1 MLKLCGFH
9 ISNYFNKV
17 RIAMLEKGVRFELD
31 PTCRPSQAEDFL
43 ARTPMGKVPFLE
55 IDGAQLCE
63 SQVICEYLED
73 AYPERPLYP
82 RDALERAKVREL
94 ITLMEL
100 HVELVARR
108 LYGEVFFGR
117 PGSEEIKQAT
127 QKDLVRGIRAVGML
141 RRKRDE
147 RQMHERGAVGERE
160 IAARDVG
167 VEPGARAQ
175 RADASDQVFLRRLL
189 DLLAS
194 RPAEE
199 HFTVEPPGN
208 ELDVQL
214 HQGDEL
220 AHLGAL
226 EGIARIERALRI
238 GVLEVLADHLRLAQL
253 GAVDLEE
260 GHLAHG
266 RAREEVLGLRG
277 PAGRVELEPDA
288 LFQHR
293 DAHLVEVVADVEA
306 AELEHRLQI

>member
-127 QKDLVRGIRAVGML
+127 QKDLVRGIRALRARARFDPYIAGGDLTLADCAAFVHLPLVSLATKHAYGADML
-141 RRKRDE
+141 GSMPQVKPYLK
-147 RQMHERGAVGERE
+147 MLGERPAFKTVNE
-160 IAARDVG
+160 DRKASQAAMK
-167 VEPGARAQ
+167 
-175 RADASDQVFLRRLL
+175 
-189 DLLAS
+189 
-194 RPAEE
+194 
-199 HFTVEPPGN
+199 
-208 ELDVQL
+208 
-214 HQGDEL
+214 
-220 AHLGAL
+220 
-226 EGIARIERALRI
+226 
-238 GVLEVLADHLRLAQL
+238 
-253 GAVDLEE
+253 
-260 GHLAHG
+260 
-266 RAREEVLGLRG
+266 
-277 PAGRVELEPDA
+277 
-288 LFQHR
+288 
-293 DAHLVEVVADVEA
+293 A
-306 AELEHRLQI
+306 A